1 MILIFT
7 FAIDFFFRFM
17 DQLTQQIIHSASAKF
32 QQFGIRSISIDD
44 ICNELRFSKKTFYQI
59 FPKKEDL
66 VKAVLEFQTS
76 LVTEKFMKMY
86 RNKNAIDA
94 LILIIK
100 EVKLHAHNDCT
111 SFNYDLEKYYPSLYN
126 DYMKHKT
133 DWMKESFMNNLRQG
147 IEEGYYRED
156 LDIELSAIYHV
167 VQLSNSYRDILN
179 HSPKIPVKRIKEFYI
194 DMIVRLITNEKGLKY
209 VQEQIM
215 KD

>member
-1 MILIFT
+1 MIFVT
-7 FAIDFFFRFM
+7 SYA
-17 DQLTQQIIHSASAKF
+17 F
-32 QQFGIRSISIDD
+32 Q
-44 ICNELRFSKKTFYQI
+44 KKHFYQI

-66 VKAVLEFQTS
+66 VKKAVLEFQTS

-147 IEEGYYRED
+147 IEEGYYRGFR
-156 LDIELSAIYHV
+156 Y
-167 VQLSNSYRDILN
+167 
-179 HSPKIPVKRIKEFYI
+179 RIKRHISCCSVKQFIQRYFESF
-194 DMIVRLITNEKGLKY
+194 TENSG
-209 VQEQIM
+209 
-215 KD
+215 